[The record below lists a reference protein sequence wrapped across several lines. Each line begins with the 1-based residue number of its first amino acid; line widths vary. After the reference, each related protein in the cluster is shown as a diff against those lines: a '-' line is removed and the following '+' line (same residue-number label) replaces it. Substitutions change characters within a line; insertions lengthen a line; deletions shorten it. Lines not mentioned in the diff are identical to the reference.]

1 MTGVKSARAER
12 LAELNDQ
19 LRKNPLDRSLG
30 QVLIISAID
39 GRGSEFKVKGLTALA
54 RIRGFQGRQRSIR
67 RTVFQFLHGRRQC
80 LSFKSHPVD
89 RGSSGRQLRARFS
102 AKQDRLCA
110 I

>member
-67 RTVFQFLHGRRQC
+67 RTVFQFLHGRR
-80 LSFKSHPVD
+80 
-89 RGSSGRQLRARFS
+89 
-102 AKQDRLCA
+102 
-110 I
+110 